1 MYNKVFMVGEVC
13 SPVHTKQ
20 IESTGK
26 TVGNFRIKTSDKN
39 TQYHTV
45 NVYDTTAEMVKDY
58 SEGTL
63 VFLEGKMC
71 TRSYLDRNGDKK
83 WVTTVNAH
91 RCHNICVEQCP
102 MGEVCNDKTENK
114 KDLRTEVKSD
124 DITAED
130 MPF

>member
-91 RCHNICVEQCP
+91 RCHNICIEQCTV
-102 MGEVCNDKTENK
+102 GECCDEKPETKPQTKTQTNQESI
-114 KDLRTEVKSD
+114 TE
-124 DITAED
+124 ED